1 MKNQKVRQLEI
12 NTDERVETGAVEFK
26 MMKEG
31 GRVDWPGLFIRGDCA
46 AYLAFQLNSAIE
58 MLEEKDKENKDSGNF
73 MVISELKSIRNLIW
87 GDVIVGGWSN
97 NKNEGQVVS

>member
-1 MKNQKVRQLEI
+1 MTQKARVLHV
-12 NTDERVETGAVEFK
+12 NTDERVETGAVQFVLN
-26 MMKEG
+26 
-31 GRVDWPGLFIRGDCA
+31 GREDWPSLHIRGDCA

-58 MLEEKDKENKDSGNF
+58 MLEEKDKENKDLSNF
-73 MVISELKSIRNLIW
+73 MVISELKSIRDTIW